1 VQRQRRGIKGGNPF
15 RYPYNRIDGNALLM
29 WIPAAD
35 GYVGGEMNIIGQI
48 EIFCQV
54 GQLPDDLL

>member
-1 VQRQRRGIKGGNPF
+1 
-15 RYPYNRIDGNALLM
+15 M
-29 WIPAAD
+29 WIPVAD

-54 GQLPDDLL
+54 GQLPDDFF